1 MAGDGAVASDGD
13 SVAVHYHGTLDDG
26 TVFDSSLEREPLEF
40 VVGSGQMITGFDNAV
55 RGLSVGESVKV
66 RLEPAEAYGERQLMR
81 DVPNTDLPPNLSIG
95 DLLQGSGGV
104 TARVVTIDETS
115 TTVAVDNNH
124 PFAGQALTFEI
135 ELVRINQP

>member
-26 TVFDSSLEREPLEF
+26 TVFDSSLERDPLEF
-40 VVGSGQMITGFDNAV
+40 VVGSRQLIEGFDNAV

-66 RLEPAEAYGERQLMR
+66 RLEPAEAYGEVRPDLIMEI
-81 DVPNTDLPPNLSIG
+81 PSEDLPPNLVVGGQLQAANGATAVIVSINDTTTTL
-95 DLLQGSGGV
+95 DL
-104 TARVVTIDETS
+104 
-115 TTVAVDNNH
+115 NH
-124 PFAGQALTFEI
+124 RFAGQALTFEI